1 MRPMETL
8 EYPNQTLAGIFPAGK
23 FVTVLYSVL
32 DARSRSAQTASCQTR
47 DCLTST
53 KIGLNHK
60 F

>member
-1 MRPMETL
+1 MRPVETL

-32 DARSRSAQTASCQTR
+32 DAQSRSAQTASCQTC
-47 DCLTST
+47 DCFAST
-53 KIGLNHK
+53 KIGLNRE